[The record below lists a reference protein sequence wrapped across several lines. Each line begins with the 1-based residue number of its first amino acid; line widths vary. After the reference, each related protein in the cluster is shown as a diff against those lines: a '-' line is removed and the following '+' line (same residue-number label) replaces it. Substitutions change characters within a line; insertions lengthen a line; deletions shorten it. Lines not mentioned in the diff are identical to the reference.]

1 MTFDYPLLLLIAP
14 VLGAAI
20 AALAWMARARR
31 LHLAAAWS
39 PEVAAQ
45 ARTSGRWGPL
55 LLSLAALA
63 SGVALAGPRGGRTSV
78 ASETRALSLVFAVDV
93 SRSMLAEDVPPSR
106 LQRAVREVRRLVQD
120 LTGDRMGLIAFA
132 GRSYILT
139 PLTVDGGAISLFL
152 DGLDPEL
159 ASEGGTRL
167 SAVLDQGGQ
176 LLSAS
181 SETADLVLV
190 IFTDG
195 ESHDSLTETLAQAR
209 ALAAKGVRLI
219 LVSEGQ
225 TTPARIP
232 VRDSA
237 GVLLEYQQDQ
247 SGSIIGSTRRDDIL
261 QAVADA
267 AEGTLVPSQMAD
279 QAGAVRDL
287 VAVFKRSPTRETT
300 TADLLPLGWIP
311 LLLALAVLLWQTATR
326 RTAALVGLAAMLA
339 LRPAAAQ
346 RPSDGERALADGAPA
361 QAARFFL
368 RDAGLGI
375 APDTAFYNA
384 GTAALE
390 SGQLGVARR
399 ALLQAARSLDPS
411 LRYRA
416 LYNLGV
422 VALRAA
428 AADSSPREALLEEAA
443 EHLREALL
451 LQPSS
456 VRAKWNLE
464 LATRHR
470 PPPPSGGGGGG
481 APPPPSGG
489 GSSSP
494 APSSGG
500 TEGARSLSPNQAEQI
515 LNSVERE
522 ERDVRGRH
530 LGQGRSGTPAVKD
543 W

>member
-1 MTFDYPLLLLIAP
+1 MTFDYPLLLALSP
-14 VLGAAI
+14 VLGAAV

-31 LHLAAAWS
+31 LRLAAAWS

-45 ARTSGRWGPL
+45 ARNSGPWGPL
-55 LLSLAALA
+55 LLGLAALA
-63 SGVALAGPRGGRTSV
+63 SGIALAGPRGGRASV
-78 ASETRALSLVFAVDV
+78 ASETRALSVVFAVDV

-106 LQRAVREVRRLVQD
+106 LQRVVREVRRLVQD
-120 LTGDRMGLIAFA
+120 LSGDRMGLIAFA

-167 SAVLDQGGQ
+167 SAVLAQGGQ

-181 SETADLVLV
+181 AETADRVLV

-195 ESHDSLTETLAQAR
+195 ESHDSLTETLVQAR

-225 TTPARIP
+225 ATPARIP

-237 GVLLEYQQDQ
+237 GVLIEYQQDE
-247 SGSIIGSTRRDDIL
+247 SGAVIGTSRRDDIL

-267 AEGTLVPSQMAD
+267 AEGTLVPSQMPD
-279 QAGAVRDL
+279 QAGAIRDL
-287 VAVFKRSPTRETT
+287 VAVFKRSPSRETT
-300 TADLLPLGWIP
+300 AADLLPLGWIP
-311 LLLALAVLLWQTATR
+311 VLLALALLLWQTVTR
-326 RTAALVGLAAMLA
+326 RTAALVGLAAMIA
-339 LRPAAAQ
+339 LRPVAAQ

-368 RDAGLGI
+368 RDAGRGI

-399 ALLQAARSLDPS
+399 ALLLAARSLDPT

-428 AADSSPREALLEEAA
+428 AADSSQRESLLEEAA

-451 LQPSS
+451 LQPGS
-456 VRAKWNLE
+456 VRAKWNFE
-464 LATRHR
+464 LATRHH
-470 PPPPSGGGGGG
+470 PPPPSGGGGS

-489 GSSSP
+489 GASSP
-494 APSSGG
+494 EPSSGG
-500 TEGARSLSPNQAEQI
+500 SEGARSLSPNQAEQI

-522 ERDVRGRH
+522 ERDVHTRH
-530 LGQGRSGTPAVKD
+530 LGQERRVTPAVKD